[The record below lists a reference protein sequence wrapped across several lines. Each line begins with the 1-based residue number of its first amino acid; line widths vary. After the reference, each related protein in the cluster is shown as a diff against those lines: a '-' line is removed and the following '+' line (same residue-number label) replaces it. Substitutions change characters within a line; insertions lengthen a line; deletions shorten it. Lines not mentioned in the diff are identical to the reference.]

1 MNNTKA
7 YLHKLKTYTELRE
20 KHLETRERWFQSILV
35 AAAGLLGALVAL
47 TNNSLER
54 IEIRILFVLTIILI
68 VLGILAAA
76 IALFYNLVCASRA
89 KAAARSLLIC
99 KNVQENEY
107 FYISLDDPKKLLIFG
122 ALSYIFFSLSFISL
136 IVYVILKNLP
146 ELFYPAGLSPC
157 WVKPSLIHL

>member
-1 MNNTKA
+1 MNNTEA

-20 KHLETRERWFQSILV
+20 KHLGTRERWFQSILV

-76 IALFYNLVCASRA
+76 VALFYNLVYASRA
-89 KAAARSLLIC
+89 KKEARSHLTC
-99 KNVQENEY
+99 KNAQEDEY
-107 FYISLDDPKKLLIFG
+107 PYISLADPKKLLIFG

-146 ELFYPAGLSPC
+146 ELL
-157 WVKPSLIHL
+157 